1 MGKNKKVIGLS
12 VLAAAIASSLVF
24 AQTGGPS
31 MPTPVILGQNGMP
44 APAMPAPAMPAPA
57 MPAPASAPASA
68 PVAAPVEAG
77 SGAQANTL
85 RLISEKKA
93 QLELLK
99 IQAEIDKITK
109 PQADAA
115 KKEEAASL
123 QAAFEQARKE
133 KESAQASAAFEQGP
147 SVTVLSIYGMPDVA
161 GARFAEMKVGEM
173 LVHAKVGDRLPS
185 GHYVKAILFDSV
197 EISKSKTAKRGEVVY
212 ISPTEAASVYGSRA
226 KSGQQLGETR
236 NVQQLGETGAAPN
249 GLPPMPATR

>member
-44 APAMPAPAMPAPA
+44 APAMPAPAMP
-57 MPAPASAPASA
+57 APASA